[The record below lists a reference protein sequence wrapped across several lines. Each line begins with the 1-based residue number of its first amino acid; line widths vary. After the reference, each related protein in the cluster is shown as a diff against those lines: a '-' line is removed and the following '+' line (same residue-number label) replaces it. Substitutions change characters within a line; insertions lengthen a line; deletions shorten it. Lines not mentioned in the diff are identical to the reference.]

1 MKSFILINPIIESNK
16 ERPFRCLTGQMKKD
30 PSPRNQKTRTP
41 FKRKQYT
48 IRPTKEN
55 LRIISSDLHLI
66 SKNKKTHHSI
76 HQKEKT
82 LSRNQHNNLE
92 IGRWAS
98 EINSWKKDCFRL
110 VGNATSYVSAKR
122 GISLSFS
129 NLYSS
134 RGSYYFY
141 IARSSDERCSYF
153 VEYLVSIVTRD
164 ESDECE
170 KKTTRGLLL
179 DPQTERGF
187 CTLL

>member
-1 MKSFILINPIIESNK
+1 MAKPAAVAMEAMEAAANKSCEIRRNSPVKVPGVPMKSFILINPIIESNK

-55 LRIISSDLHLI
+55 LKIISSDLHLI

-98 EINSWKKDCFRL
+98 EINS
-110 VGNATSYVSAKR
+110 
-122 GISLSFS
+122 
-129 NLYSS
+129 
-134 RGSYYFY
+134 
-141 IARSSDERCSYF
+141 
-153 VEYLVSIVTRD
+153 
-164 ESDECE
+164 
-170 KKTTRGLLL
+170 
-179 DPQTERGF
+179 
-187 CTLL
+187 